1 MAGHDCV
8 LSTSHKKE
16 KKKRNDESP
25 FEEKIFNLQ
34 TLELCRSKNV
44 KYFFKVN
51 FAGMKETSL
60 NDSNVLPSYSLL

>member
-8 LSTSHKKE
+8 LSISHKKE
-16 KKKRNDESP
+16 KKKKNDESP

-51 FAGMKETSL
+51 FVGMKETSL